1 MENFLKLIIAFG
13 IGFILVVLA
22 MPKVIPFLH
31 KMKFGQV
38 EREEG
43 LESHKS
49 KNGTPTMGGIVFVIA
64 AILGAFIV
72 NFNNLLDPELILAT
86 IVLVGYSAIGFV
98 DDALIIVKHSN
109 KGLPPLAK
117 LLAQIALA
125 IICYFF
131 AMNFIPDFTSVITI
145 PLLDINIDMGYLY
158 PALILVM
165 FAGESN
171 GVNLSDGLDGL
182 ATGLSMVAIAP
193 FIIFSIMTKDY
204 TLASYA
210 TAMVGALLGF
220 MMFNYHPAKVFM
232 GDVGSLGLGGF
243 LAILAILTKQELLL
257 ILVGGVFLM
266 ETLSVIIQVVSFKT
280 RGKRVFKMA
289 PIHHH
294 FEMLGWSEQQ
304 VTISFWFIGFI
315 CGILSIVIGVL

>member
-43 LESHKS
+43 LESHMS

-109 KGLPPLAK
+109 KGLPPLA
-117 LLAQIALA
+117 
-125 IICYFF
+125 
-131 AMNFIPDFTSVITI
+131 
-145 PLLDINIDMGYLY
+145 
-158 PALILVM
+158 
-165 FAGESN
+165 
-171 GVNLSDGLDGL
+171 
-182 ATGLSMVAIAP
+182 
-193 FIIFSIMTKDY
+193 
-204 TLASYA
+204 
-210 TAMVGALLGF
+210 
-220 MMFNYHPAKVFM
+220 
-232 GDVGSLGLGGF
+232 
-243 LAILAILTKQELLL
+243 
-257 ILVGGVFLM
+257 
-266 ETLSVIIQVVSFKT
+266 
-280 RGKRVFKMA
+280 
-289 PIHHH
+289 
-294 FEMLGWSEQQ
+294 
-304 VTISFWFIGFI
+304 
-315 CGILSIVIGVL
+315 

>member
-145 PLLDINIDMGYLY
+145 SLLDINIDMGYLY

-220 MMFNYHPAKVFM
+220 MMFNYHPAKIFM

>member
-220 MMFNYHPAKVFM
+220 MMFNYHPAKIFM

-266 ETLSVIIQVVSFKT
+266 ETLSVIIQVV
-280 RGKRVFKMA
+280 
-289 PIHHH
+289 
-294 FEMLGWSEQQ
+294 
-304 VTISFWFIGFI
+304 
-315 CGILSIVIGVL
+315 

>member
-220 MMFNYHPAKVFM
+220 MMFNYHPAKIFM

-315 CGILSIVIGVL
+315 CGILSIVIGV